1 MMGGGGHVLH
11 VHADVM
17 LQRRLLCVRVCQ
29 RCSHISPAA
38 FFSCSSAQGRSAD
51 TARRGLD
58 EDTSTSTSTSTPSI
72 GALVPKRWPFPHTGR
87 SHVKV
92 VGHVDRL
99 CCCCCCCRAAAW
111 LASVGGPPPRPAF
124 AASRPPPSP
133 RTLSLELHFCLFGRS
148 SQLWS

>member
-1 MMGGGGHVLH
+1 MMGGGHVLH
-11 VHADVM
+11 VHVHADVM
-17 LQRRLLCVRVCQ
+17 LRRRLLCVRVCQ

-99 CCCCCCCRAAAW
+99 CCCCCRAAAW
-111 LASVGGPPPRPAF
+111 LASVGGPLPRPAF